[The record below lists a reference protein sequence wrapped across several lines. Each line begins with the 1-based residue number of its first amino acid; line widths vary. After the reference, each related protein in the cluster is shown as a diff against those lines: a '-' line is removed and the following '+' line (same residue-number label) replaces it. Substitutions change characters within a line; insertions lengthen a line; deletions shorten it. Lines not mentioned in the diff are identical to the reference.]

1 MLRVLDL
8 KLYQVYFILKNKNN
22 NLYQKQII
30 TQITVFEL
38 YQRIILP
45 NFACD

>member
-8 KLYQVYFILKNKNN
+8 KLSQVYFILEK
-22 NLYQKQII
+22 YQKQII

-38 YQRIILP
+38 HQRIILP